1 MNLISI
7 IIPVYNVEKYLAKCL
22 DSVLNQTYKNLEIIL
37 VDDGSKDNSGAICD
51 EYAKRDN
58 RIIVVHQKNSGVSK
72 ARNLGM
78 SMATGDYIGFIDSD
92 DTIEANMYEVLLKNA
107 IESGAEISY
116 CGLKQIQLDGKI
128 DYSNNTLEKRVVKK
142 EEAIKGYFFD
152 DKIKPFMYSPW
163 NKIFSKKILEKVRYR
178 EDIAIGEDI
187 LFVFE
192 CIKQSNYLFMEDV
205 CLYNYV
211 RRENSA
217 MTSSFSDKRMH
228 YIIAA
233 EEIEKMCKDEFPYAV
248 KEVSLWV
255 YIHKLN
261 ICRQLICNPSYK
273 QKYQEEFLEYKAYLK
288 NTKKE
293 YYSFLNWKRKVD
305 YNLVFY
311 FPIGYKLKKILRK

>member
-142 EEAIKGYFFD
+142 EEAIKD
-152 DKIKPFMYSPW
+152 
-163 NKIFSKKILEKVRYR
+163 IFLMIR
-178 EDIAIGEDI
+178 
-187 LFVFE
+187 
-192 CIKQSNYLFMEDV
+192 
-205 CLYNYV
+205 
-211 RRENSA
+211 
-217 MTSSFSDKRMH
+217 
-228 YIIAA
+228 
-233 EEIEKMCKDEFPYAV
+233 
-248 KEVSLWV
+248 
-255 YIHKLN
+255 
-261 ICRQLICNPSYK
+261 
-273 QKYQEEFLEYKAYLK
+273 
-288 NTKKE
+288 
-293 YYSFLNWKRKVD
+293 
-305 YNLVFY
+305 
-311 FPIGYKLKKILRK
+311 